1 MHAGY
6 HAAAARRHGGCG
18 RERVGG
24 GGSTSPACYA
34 LGQDVNVV
42 RQEPVLCGC
51 SSAQSI
57 AQSDVRRRELVK
69 VMLVDI
75 GVDIRVTKIVC
86 RENRCARRRD
96 RRGAECRIP
105 VLRVGGRGG
114 GFRQKFQ
121 LLNIFVS
128 F

>member
-105 VLRVGGRGG
+105 VLRVVGGEGG
-114 GFRQKFQ
+114 SDKNF
-121 LLNIFVS
+121 S
-128 F
+128 Y